1 MRWGWTAKLPLPKGN
16 PDMDTARKWL
26 DAQGRTVPDHLV
38 TDAERMKDE
47 LAERLVSGAESVQQV
62 MVAFKKSSMD
72 EMYAAKALL
81 FEKYGAKLGGQKG
94 GFGIRSYSGSTE
106 VRISIADRIIF
117 GPELQVAKSLIDE
130 CIESWA
136 EGADPN
142 IIVLIN
148 DAFQVNKA
156 GRIDTKRVLR
166 LQKLPIRRPDGSR
179 DERWEKAMEA
189 ITHALIV
196 DETATYI
203 RFYRRNDRTNAMEL
217 VNLDFSSL

>member
-1 MRWGWTAKLPLPKGN
+1 MTATKTWT
-16 PDMDTARKWL
+16 DR
-26 DAQGRTVPDHLV
+26 QGRMVPDHLV
-38 TDAERMKDE
+38 SDAERMKDE
-47 LAERLVSGAESVQQV
+47 LAHRLVSNAEGVQRVQLT
-62 MVAFKKSSMD
+62 FKKSAMD

-81 FEKYGAKLGGQKG
+81 FEKYGARIGGQKG
-94 GFGIRSYSGSTE
+94 GFGISSFDGSAE
-106 VRISIADRIIF
+106 VRICVADRITF
-117 GPELQVAKSLIDE
+117 GPELQAAKALIDE

-166 LQKLPIRRPDGSR
+166 LQKLPIRRPDGSQ
-179 DERWEKAMEA
+179 DERWEQAMQA
-189 ITHALIV
+189 ITDALIV
-196 DETATYI
+196 DDTATYI
-203 RFYRRNDRTNAMEL
+203 RFYRRNDRTGAMDL